1 MKAHPLK
8 AAFDRLGAN
17 DDLVSLKSDL
27 HTICSAFGSVRRLDV
42 MQARQG
48 DKRQALCFLRMHR
61 AEHEEQIM
69 RLLEIA
75 RFEGELIVVVDLPR
89 HVSPKLQ
96 NETTF
101 GDRRSAVRDIG
112 VQRRFVPVL
121 VSS

>member
-17 DDLVSLKSDL
+17 DDLVSIKSDL

-42 MQARQG
+42 IQARQG

-61 AEHEEQIM
+61 AEHEEQVM
-69 RLLEIA
+69 RFLEIA
-75 RFEGELIVVVDLPR
+75 RFEGELIVIVDLPR
-89 HVSPKLQ
+89 NVIPGQ
-96 NETTF
+96 QERNF
-101 GDRRSAVRDIG
+101 GNRRSAVRDIG
-112 VQRRFVPVL
+112 IDRRFIPVL